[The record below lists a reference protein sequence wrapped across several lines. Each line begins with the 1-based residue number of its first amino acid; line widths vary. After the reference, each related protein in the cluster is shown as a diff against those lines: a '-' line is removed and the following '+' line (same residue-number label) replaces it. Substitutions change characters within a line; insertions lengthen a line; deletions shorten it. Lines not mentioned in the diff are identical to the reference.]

1 MSPANRFDAA
11 AKGSALRRRAPG
23 TVAAPAPEES
33 TPPATPAAAP
43 SAPAAPAPAA
53 PPAAPKPP
61 APAAKP
67 TPVSTAA
74 VAHTMRVPADVLA
87 RWDALIDDLG
97 RSKTDAIT
105 AALVQFMDNDLA
117 SIDATILAT
126 KKARREGK

>member
-1 MSPANRFDAA
+1 MSAANRFDAA

-23 TVAAPAPEES
+23 TVASPAPEVS
-33 TPPATPAAAP
+33 APPAARVASTSSPAT
-43 SAPAAPAPAA
+43 PAPAA
-53 PPAAPKPP
+53 PQAAPKPSAPGVKP
-61 APAAKP
+61 A
-67 TPVSTAA
+67 PVSTAA

-87 RWDALIDDLG
+87 RWDALINDLG

-126 KKARREGK
+126 KKARRETK